1 MDVWLA
7 VIFGVIGFVLRRMDY
22 PLAPLVVALVLGFST
37 EEALRQ
43 SLIMS
48 DGSMLVFFQR
58 PLSAPIMIVA
68 VLLFM
73 LPLIQMVWRRMRAQ
87 RHAPQTPG
95 E

>member
-1 MDVWLA
+1 
-7 VIFGVIGFVLRRMDY
+7 
-22 PLAPLVVALVLGFST
+22 
-37 EEALRQ
+37 
-43 SLIMS
+43 
-48 DGSMLVFFQR
+48 
-58 PLSAPIMIVA
+58 